1 MAAQSSRG
9 TVSVPDKRASP
20 SSKRQLPDSGTILA
34 KISNSQAVSV
44 GKRVASDTAYVTKRL
59 LRSTGK
65 AAWITGTTLLILMV
79 PLIIEMDRE
88 QQFTELELQ
97 QQSLLG
103 PPPVT
108 GPQK

>member
-1 MAAQSSRG
+1 MAAQSARG
-9 TVSVPDKRASP
+9 GVSLPDRRA
-20 SSKRQLPDSGTILA
+20 SSKRHQADSETILA
-34 KISNSQAVSV
+34 KISNSEIVSI
-44 GKRVASDTAYVTKRL
+44 GKRAASDTAYVTKRL

-65 AAWITGTTLLILMV
+65 AAWITGTTLLILVV

-103 PPPVT
+103 APPL
-108 GPQK
+108 GAPQK

>member
-1 MAAQSSRG
+1 
-9 TVSVPDKRASP
+9 
-20 SSKRQLPDSGTILA
+20 
-34 KISNSQAVSV
+34 
-44 GKRVASDTAYVTKRL
+44 
-59 LRSTGK
+59 
-65 AAWITGTTLLILMV
+65 MV